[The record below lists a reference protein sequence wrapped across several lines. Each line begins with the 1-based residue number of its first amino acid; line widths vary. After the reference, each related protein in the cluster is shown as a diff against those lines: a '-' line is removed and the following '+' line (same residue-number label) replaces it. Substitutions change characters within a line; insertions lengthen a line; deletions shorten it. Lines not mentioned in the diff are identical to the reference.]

1 MCIVACSPSLETSI
15 QLEQKKNVD
24 FPFLFGLE
32 SVIPFLEFIPK
43 KKKKNSQP
51 RRPQRIVCLSVK
63 FLPLVSKKLYH
74 CMCPLNIQRLLH
86 FI

>member
-43 KKKKNSQP
+43 KKKKIPN
-51 RRPQRIVCLSVK
+51 REGLK
-63 FLPLVSKKLYH
+63 E
-74 CMCPLNIQRLLH
+74 
-86 FI
+86 